1 MLDKNNPFFTESYVN
16 GTATF
21 TDFYSTYEKAYEAA
35 QGELKDESVT
45 LVTICIYDFGDT
57 GEYEGITLLWLE
69 SVWREHSKAENV
81 FDSGVQVIEGTDIY
95 LVIAR
100 SAVEVEYDL
109 QPLACFSER
118 LSAPLG
124 ALTLGAALGPVADLL
139 NGVYREHYQ
148 VWEARALGAAPEDIP
163 ESYGGAIPTRVQSV
177 RRVDS
182 KILIRLVPE

>member
-1 MLDKNNPFFTESYVN
+1 M
-16 GTATF
+16 
-21 TDFYSTYEKAYEAA
+21 KASLSSQFASMI
-35 QGELKDESVT
+35 SVT
-45 LVTICIYDFGDT
+45 LGNT
-57 GEYEGITLLWLE
+57 
-69 SVWREHSKAENV
+69 RELPYCGSSPCGVSTAEAENV

-139 NGVYREHYQ
+139 NGVYREHYR

-177 RRVDS
+177 QRRVDS